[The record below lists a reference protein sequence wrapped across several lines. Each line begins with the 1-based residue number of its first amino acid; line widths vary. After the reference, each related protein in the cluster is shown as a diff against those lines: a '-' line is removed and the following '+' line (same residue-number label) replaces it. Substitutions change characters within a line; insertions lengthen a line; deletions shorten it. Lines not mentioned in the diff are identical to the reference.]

1 MARFLHGLNDEISD
15 FVEMFPYDT
24 LQDVVHQAI
33 RVEKKNMRNG
43 RTRAFQGRTTT
54 RSWQRTQQP
63 YGSQFEGT
71 PPRHPHASKASSPAI
86 RNQDKRLSATAGV
99 SSAPP
104 PEKSSTR
111 SSDIQCHNCKGRG
124 HISSECPSKRTMII
138 NERGEWESES
148 DPEGGNDEVEEEQG
162 WEVGGII
169 LSHEELDGEALVVC
183 RSLNAQVVEKEK
195 GQQHNLFHTHCLV
208 NSKICRVIVDSG
220 SCNNIAST
228 EMVKKLQLQ
237 TKSNGVEVDEEKI
250 KAIREWMAPQTVSQ
264 VNSFLGL
271 ACFYLRFMKDF
282 STIAAPMNE
291 LLKKDTPFQWGDA
304 QDKSFQELKMRLTS
318 APLLSLPDFG
328 KTFEIECDASGVGIG
343 GVLMQ
348 EDKRI
353 AYFSEKLN
361 GPTLNYSVY
370 DKELYALVLSLE
382 TWQHYLWPK
391 EFVIHSDHESLKHL
405 KGQLNLNRRH
415 AKWSEFI
422 ESFPYIVKYK
432 KGKDNVVADA
442 LSRRHILHSQLDVKI
457 LGLESIKELRLTL
470 VVSWDILELR
480 KLKTEVV
487 NWTLSMML
495 RAVLKKNLMMW
506 EECLPHVEFAYNRAE
521 RTSLDASKRADF
533 VKKLHA
539 QAKENIEKM
548 TEQYTKG
555 VNKTMKKLVFEQGD
569 LVWVHLRK
577 DRFPEQ
583 RKCKLQPR
591 GDGPFTVLERIND
604 NAYKINLPEEY
615 GVSPTFNVSDLSPYV
630 GPLE

>member
-1 MARFLHGLNDEISD
+1 MRRRFVPSYYERQLYKRFQGLTQGSRTVEEYYKEMEVLLIRTRTRESDEAKMARFLHGLNDEISD

-63 YGSQFEGT
+63 YGSQFEGA
-71 PPRHPHASKASSPAI
+71 PPRHPHASTASSPAI
-86 RNQDKRLSATAGV
+86 RNQDKRPSAIAGV

-111 SSDIQCHNCKGRG
+111 SSDIQCHKCKGRG

-162 WEVGGII
+162 WEVGGTIF
-169 LSHEELDGEALVVC
+169 SHEELDGEALVVC
-183 RSLNAQVVEKEK
+183 CSLNAQVVEEEK
-195 GQQHNLFHTHCLV
+195 GQRHNLFHTRCLV

-228 EMVKKLQLQ
+228 EMVEKLQLQ
-237 TKSNGVEVDEEKI
+237 TKRHPHPYRMQWLNDCGAIKEYKDVFPKEVPPGLPPKRGIEHQIDLVPAKGVEVDEEKI

-264 VNSFLGL
+264 VRSFLGL
-271 ACFYLRFMKDF
+271 AGFYRRFVEDF

-291 LLKKDTPFQWGDA
+291 LLKKDTPFEWGDA

-328 KTFEIECDASGVGIG
+328 KTFAIECDASGVGIG

-348 EDKRI
+348 E
-353 AYFSEKLN
+353 
-361 GPTLNYSVY
+361 
-370 DKELYALVLSLE
+370 
-382 TWQHYLWPK
+382 
-391 EFVIHSDHESLKHL
+391 
-405 KGQLNLNRRH
+405 
-415 AKWSEFI
+415 
-422 ESFPYIVKYK
+422 
-432 KGKDNVVADA
+432 
-442 LSRRHILHSQLDVKI
+442 
-457 LGLESIKELRLTL
+457 ESIKELYAHDSYFSEPFSKCNKGKGWEKRLTL

-480 KLKTEVV
+480 KLK
-487 NWTLSMML
+487 
-495 RAVLKKNLMMW
+495 
-506 EECLPHVEFAYNRAE
+506 E
-521 RTSLDASKRADF
+521 RTSPDASKRADF

-539 QAKENIEKM
+539 QGKENIEKM
-548 TEQYTKG
+548 TGQYTKR
-555 VNKTMKKLVFEQGD
+555 VNKTRKKLVFEQGD
-569 LVWVHLRK
+569 LVWVHLRN

-604 NAYKINLPEEY
+604 NAYKIDLPEEY
-615 GVSPTFNVSDLSPYV
+615 GVSPTFNVSDLSPYF
-630 GPLE
+630 GPL